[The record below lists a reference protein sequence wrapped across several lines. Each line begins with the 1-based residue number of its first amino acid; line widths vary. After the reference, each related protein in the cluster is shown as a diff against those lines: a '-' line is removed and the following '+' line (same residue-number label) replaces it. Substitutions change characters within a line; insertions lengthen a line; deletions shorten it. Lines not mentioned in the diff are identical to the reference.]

1 MGGWCAAGEPDVVP
15 DTEEMIIEPEGGRLR
30 TNRPRPRRRSHR
42 RLSAVFS
49 QLAVDAADQVSVSDI
64 LDALGDR
71 GFAAMLVF
79 FAALN
84 LLPLPPGTSAVLGL
98 PLLFVAAQMCLGA
111 RRAWMPAFIAR
122 KALSAEQ
129 FRALMARVVP
139 RLKRLERLIAPR
151 YWPFWNGRGDAVI
164 GMMALVLSIVVVLP
178 IPLGNWLPAFSI
190 FLLGLALSERDG
202 VLFALGT
209 VASATALGVV
219 AIVVGAAGAAA
230 DAALG
235 WIF

>member
-1 MGGWCAAGEPDVVP
+1 MTIDEEDGRS
-15 DTEEMIIEPEGGRLR
+15 DT
-30 TNRPRPRRRSHR
+30 TRPRRRRRSHR

-49 QLAVDAADQVSVSDI
+49 QLAVDAAEHVSVSDI

-98 PLLFVAAQMCLGA
+98 PLMFVAAQMCLGA

-122 KALSAEQ
+122 KALTADQ
-129 FRALMARVVP
+129 FRALMRRIVP

-151 YWPFWNGRGDAVI
+151 YWPFWDGRGDTVI
-164 GMMALVLSIVVVLP
+164 GVMALVLSIVVVLP

-190 FLLGLALSERDG
+190 ALLGLALTERDG
-202 VLFALGT
+202 ILFAIGT
-209 VASATALGVV
+209 LASVTSLAVV

-235 WIF
+235 WLF